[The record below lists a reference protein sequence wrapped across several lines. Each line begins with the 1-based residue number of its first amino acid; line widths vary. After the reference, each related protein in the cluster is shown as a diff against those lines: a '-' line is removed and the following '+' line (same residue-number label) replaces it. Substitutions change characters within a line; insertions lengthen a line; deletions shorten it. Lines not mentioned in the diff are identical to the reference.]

1 MIELDAKR
9 CRIRQTGF
17 DLTTEANA
25 IAPGAADT
33 RRASLVALIA
43 DAAIHASAV
52 IDQQARAAADA
63 PTPLCFDAQ
72 RICGVEINV
81 ALDAG
86 KSSIAER
93 HVIASEERSAD
104 AVCAEAFESAGALD
118 IVESGGDASL
128 GALERTSSGRRR
140 TADRR
145 NDRNNTLVHVMLF
158 PFPIAK

>member
-17 DLTTEANA
+17 NATTEANA

-33 RRASLVALIA
+33 RRADLVALIA

-52 IDQQARAAADA
+52 IDHQARAAADA
-63 PTPLCFDAQ
+63 PTPLGFDAQ

-93 HVIASEERSAD
+93 HVIRSEERRVGKECVSTCRSRWSPD
-104 AVCAEAFESAGALD
+104 
-118 IVESGGDASL
+118 
-128 GALERTSSGRRR
+128 
-140 TADRR
+140 
-145 NDRNNTLVHVMLF
+145 H
-158 PFPIAK
+158 

>member
-17 DLTTEANA
+17 NATTEANA

-33 RRASLVALIA
+33 RRADLVALIA

-52 IDQQARAAADA
+52 IDHQARAAADA
-63 PTPLCFDAQ
+63 PTPLGFDAQ

-104 AVCAEAFESAGALD
+104 AVCAEAFESDGALD
-118 IVESGGDASL
+118 IRSEEHTSELQSL
-128 GALERTSSGRRR
+128 MRISS
-140 TADRR
+140 ADFCWKKKRH
-145 NDRNNTLVHVMLF
+145 T
-158 PFPIAK
+158 